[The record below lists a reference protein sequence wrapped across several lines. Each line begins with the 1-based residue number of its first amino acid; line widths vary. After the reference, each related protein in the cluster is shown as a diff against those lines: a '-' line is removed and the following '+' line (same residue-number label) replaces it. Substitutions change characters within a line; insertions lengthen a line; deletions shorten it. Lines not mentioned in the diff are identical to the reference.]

1 MLAAFRTWWTVEL
14 RTSVPCLAV
23 GYSSASVPC
32 HVSLSISFHNVVA
45 GFIRARE
52 EVRQINDGGTRVIL
66 KPNLLSD
73 ISSLLPN
80 SICYMHVTRYIGVWG
95 LHKGMNTGDRNNWD
109 TVEPVTPALCS

>member
-1 MLAAFRTWWTVEL
+1 MLVVRVSPYTAH
-14 RTSVPCLAV
+14 SVA
-23 GYSSASVPC
+23 
-32 HVSLSISFHNVVA
+32 A

-52 EVRQINDGGTRVIL
+52 RESKIGHQRETRVIL